1 MIDVW
6 DIAKANAEA
15 DDGSEIAKRTDYFKT
30 ADPEDISQGD
40 LSARIHFWKCEE
52 GGGEDGERK
61 PRTQRQCICRLVL
74 SG

>member
-52 GGGEDGERK
+52 GRG
-61 PRTQRQCICRLVL
+61 
-74 SG
+74 